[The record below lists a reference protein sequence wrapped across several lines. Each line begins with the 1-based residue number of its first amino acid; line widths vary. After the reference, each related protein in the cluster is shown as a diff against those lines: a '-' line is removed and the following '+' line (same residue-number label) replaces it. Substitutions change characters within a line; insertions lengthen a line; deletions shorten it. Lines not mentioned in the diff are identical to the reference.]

1 MTAIVDT
8 SFLVSLINRRES
20 SHEAC
25 LAVARTTR
33 ERLVI
38 PQVVLP
44 EATYLVDKYL
54 GRTTMRAMVRQLLQA
69 TWNLEP
75 LLEGDMERI
84 AAVLDQYRDQNI
96 DFADA
101 AIVAIAERLKAQRI
115 LTLDRRHFSM
125 LRPRHCAAFEILPS

>member
-8 SFLVSLINRRES
+8 SFLVSLINPREA
-20 SHEAC
+20 SHTAC
-25 LAVARTTR
+25 LAVAETTR

-54 GRTTMRAMVRQLLQA
+54 GHAAMRAMVRQLLQA
-69 TWNLEP
+69 TWSLEP
-75 LLEGDMERI
+75 LLEGDMERV
-84 AAVLDQYRDQNI
+84 AAVLDQYRDQSV

-101 AIVAIAERLKAQRI
+101 AIVAIAERLKVQRI
-115 LTLDRRHFSM
+115 LTLDRRHFNL
-125 LRPRHCAAFEILPS
+125 LRPRHCTAFEILPS

>member
-1 MTAIVDT
+1 MTAVVDT
-8 SFLVSLINRRES
+8 SFLVSLINPRES
-20 SHEAC
+20 SHQAC
-25 LAVARTTR
+25 LAVAQTLR

-54 GRTTMRAMVRQLLQA
+54 GHAAMCAMVRQLLQA
-69 TWNLEP
+69 AWSLEP

-84 AAVLDQYRDQNI
+84 TAVLEQYRDHNI

-101 AIVAIAERLKAQRI
+101 AIVAIAERLKAQRV
-115 LTLDRRHFSM
+115 LTLDRRHFSI
-125 LRPRHCAAFEILPS
+125 LRPRHCAAFEILPA

>member
-8 SFLVSLINRRES
+8 SFLVSLINPRES

-101 AIVAIAERLKAQRI
+101 AMVAIAERLKAQRI

>member
-8 SFLVSLINRRES
+8 SFLVSLINPRES
-20 SHEAC
+20 SHQAC
-25 LAVARTTR
+25 LAVAQATR

-54 GRTTMRAMVRQLLQA
+54 GQTAMRAMVRQLLQA
-69 TWNLEP
+69 TWSLEP

-84 AAVLDQYRDQNI
+84 VAVLDQYRDQNI

-115 LTLDRRHFSM
+115 LTLDRRHFGLM
-125 LRPRHCAAFEILPS
+125 RPRHCAAFEILPS

>member
-8 SFLVSLINRRES
+8 SFLVSLINPRES
-20 SHEAC
+20 SHQAC
-25 LAVARTTR
+25 LAVAQTTR

-69 TWNLEP
+69 TWHLEP
-75 LLEGDMERI
+75 LLEGDMERV

-101 AIVAIAERLKAQRI
+101 AIVAMAERLKAQRI
-115 LTLDRRHFSM
+115 LTLDRRHFNLM
-125 LRPRHCAAFEILPS
+125 RPHHCIAFEILPS

>member
-1 MTAIVDT
+1 MTAILDT
-8 SFLVSLINRRES
+8 SFLVSLINPRES

-25 LAVARTTR
+25 LAVARTTW

-69 TWNLEP
+69 TWHLEP

-101 AIVAIAERLKAQRI
+101 AMVAIAERLKVQRI

>member
-1 MTAIVDT
+1 MTAVVDT
-8 SFLVSLINRRES
+8 SFLVSLINPRES
-20 SHEAC
+20 SHQAC
-25 LAVARTTR
+25 LAVAQTLR

-84 AAVLDQYRDQNI
+84 VAVLDQYRDQNI

-101 AIVAIAERLKAQRI
+101 AIVAIAERLKVQRI
-115 LTLDRRHFSM
+115 LTLDRRHFSL
-125 LRPRHCAAFEILPS
+125 LRPRHCAAFEILPA

>member
-8 SFLVSLINRRES
+8 SFLVSLINPRES
-20 SHEAC
+20 SHQAC
-25 LAVARTTR
+25 LAVAQTTR

-54 GRTTMRAMVRQLLQA
+54 GHTAMRAMVRQLLQA
-69 TWNLEP
+69 TWSLEP

-101 AIVAIAERLKAQRI
+101 AIVAIAERLKAQRV
-115 LTLDRRHFSM
+115 LTLDRRHFSL